1 MPFEFNTT
9 KERSEL
15 MKKIRSSG
23 TKPEVD
29 LGKALWGKGY
39 RYRKHYGRLPGKPDF
54 VFVKNKVAVFID
66 GEFWHGFNW
75 NEKKAK
81 IKANRDYWIPKIE
94 KTIKRDRQNN
104 KLIKKMSW
112 KVLRFWEKQVTT
124 DLGKC
129 IKRIERALQNGAKSK
144 I

>member
-1 MPFEFNTT
+1 
-9 KERSEL
+9 
-15 MKKIRSSG
+15 
-23 TKPEVD
+23 
-29 LGKALWGKGY
+29 
-39 RYRKHYGRLPGKPDF
+39 
-54 VFVKNKVAVFID
+54 VFID

>member
-1 MPFEFNTT
+1 MYEFNTT

-23 TKPEVD
+23 TKPEVT
-29 LGKALWGKGY
+29 LGKALWKKGY
-39 RYRKHYGRLPGKPDF
+39 RYRKHYKKLPGKPDF
-54 VFVKNKVAVFID
+54 VFVRYKIAIFID

-75 NEKKAK
+75 EEKKSK

-94 KTIKRDRQNN
+94 KNIKRDQQNN

-112 KVLRFWEKQVTT
+112 KVLRFWEKQITT
-124 DLGKC
+124 DLDRC
-129 IKRIERALQNGAKSK
+129 IKKIERTLQSGKKSK
-144 I
+144 V